1 MKTVKG
7 FSKLANK
14 QTHRRRQHYGDE
26 QRKKG
31 VGQVEE
37 GKRGING
44 DGRRI
49 DLGWWTHNT
58 IYR

>member
-26 QRKKG
+26 QREKG

-49 DLGWWTHNT
+49 DLGW
-58 IYR
+58 